1 MDSHLKKYIDK
12 YDKWLVEKT
21 ITFSSKVIPVGES
34 LDTVNRILPSQQ
46 AEKILKD
53 ARLIALLECVCR
65 TRYNRCDK
73 PRHV

>member
-12 YDKWLVEKT
+12 YDKWL
-21 ITFSSKVIPVGES
+21 KVIPVGES